1 VLPQQVAQLEI
12 DLNLDPLEVII
23 NPINPPPNDFLEIN
37 DLIEEIEQVIPQQ
50 PVQDQQQIQALEP
63 EVHVQLQAN
72 EENGPFMN
80 GLPYPTCLTLL
91 GKKCL

>member
-1 VLPQQVAQLEI
+1 MEI

-50 PVQDQQQIQALEP
+50 PFQDQQQIQALEP
-63 EVHVQLQAN
+63 EVHVQL
-72 EENGPFMN
+72 
-80 GLPYPTCLTLL
+80 
-91 GKKCL
+91 